1 MDVIFNEWASL
12 DFEVEQAE
20 IVVDNKT
27 TMIVKSKNVRTF
39 ENILSLRVRMAQ
51 W

>member
-1 MDVIFNEWASL
+1 MEVIFNEWASV

-27 TMIVKSKNVRTF
+27 TMIVKSKSVRTF